1 MRQIRVVLADDHAV
15 MRAGLKALLDAEAD
29 IDVVG
34 EAEDG
39 LACLQKV
46 VDLGPDVV
54 LMDIN
59 MPRSNGLEAL
69 ERIQRVSPATRV
81 LVLTM
86 HDDLGYLRQVLA
98 SGGAGFV
105 LKQAAGEE
113 LLSAIRT
120 VFEGGVFLHP
130 QHAKVLAADRS
141 SDSGQESQAPSD
153 QRSRFESLSPREAEV
168 FRLIALGHRNSEI
181 AGTMFLSVKTVETYK
196 SRLMS
201 KLDVDSRA
209 ALVRLA
215 LELGVLS

>member
-1 MRQIRVVLADDHAV
+1 MRQIRVVLADDHTV
-15 MRAGLKALLDAEAD
+15 MRAGLKALLDAEVD
-29 IDVVG
+29 FDVVG

-39 LACLQKV
+39 LECLQKV
-46 VDLGPDVV
+46 VDLDPDVV

-59 MPRSNGLEAL
+59 MPRCNGLEAL
-69 ERIQRVSPATRV
+69 EQIQRLSPTTRV
-81 LVLTM
+81 LFLTM

-98 SGGAGFV
+98 SGGAGYV

-130 QHAKVLAADRS
+130 QHAKALADNGS
-141 SDSGQESQAPSD
+141 SASEQALPAPD
-153 QRSRFESLSPREAEV
+153 EQRSRFESLSPREAEV

-181 AGTMFLSVKTVETYK
+181 AASMFLSVKTVETYK

-201 KLDVDSRA
+201 KLHIDSRS

-215 LELGVLS
+215 LELGVLN